1 MGSSNIYTAGLN
13 NVGSY
18 QVSGAPYLSGAIDA
32 TTGDLSVVTFPY
44 VTRWIQIANSGSSVL
59 NYSFSANGPTTTPGN
74 LGIVFPNSITER
86 MEVKVTE
93 LYLTGGVADGTFIV
107 AGLTNLP
114 TVRIDN
120 ISPSG
125 SNWSGSVGVG

>member
-1 MGSSNIYTAGLN
+1 MSNIYTAGLN

-32 TTGDLSVVTFPY
+32 TTGDLSVINFPF

-74 LGIVFPNSITER
+74 LGFLELITLLLP
-86 MEVKVTE
+86 V
-93 LYLTGGVADGTFIV
+93 LTGLVLSEWANG
-107 AGLTNLP
+107 
-114 TVRIDN
+114 
-120 ISPSG
+120 
-125 SNWSGSVGVG
+125 